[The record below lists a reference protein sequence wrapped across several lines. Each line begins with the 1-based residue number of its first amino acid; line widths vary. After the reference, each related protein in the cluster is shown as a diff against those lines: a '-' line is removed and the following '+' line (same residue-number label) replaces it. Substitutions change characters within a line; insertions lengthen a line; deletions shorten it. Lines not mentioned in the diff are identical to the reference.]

1 MFKTKES
8 TPDITSPEARV
19 PALGGSYVAR
29 FGRAGLVA
37 SAGESQAESRAVLPS
52 YTTQF
57 DGGIRPRRDPAVD
70 NYTAAFPETSGRET
84 AVLRRAGTGGRGCYT
99 DVDL

>member
-8 TPDITSPEARV
+8 TPDITSPETRV

-37 SAGESQAESRAVLPS
+37 SAGEPEADSRAVLPS

-57 DGGIRPRRDPAVD
+57 DGGIRSRCRAVD
-70 NYTAAFPETSGRET
+70 NYTAAFPTASDRES
-84 AVLRRAGTGGRGCYT
+84 AALRRAGTGGRGCYT
-99 DVDL
+99 DVNL